1 MDHHVEQ
8 IDAMASHV
16 AKEMVRPLD
25 QQTSDTNF
33 LDMKA
38 TPSRSAYLFSAV
50 EFSPLVPSH
59 GAFGQR
65 ASKCRM
71 PHAMIGSTASMPKE
85 YCTKP

>member
-38 TPSRSAYLFSAV
+38 TPSRTRLSFFSGGI
-50 EFSPLVPSH
+50 L
-59 GAFGQR
+59 R
-65 ASKCRM
+65 A
-71 PHAMIGSTASMPKE
+71 
-85 YCTKP
+85 TKPFGREQVNAEGRTP